1 MLKEDQVDID
11 QDIMLENDYS
21 QENIIEYYGNY
32 LRLTREDIQEGTNME
47 DHLDTELA
55 GDPNM
60 DKNDASS
67 LV

>member
-55 GDPNM
+55 GDPDM

>member
-11 QDIMLENDYS
+11 QDIMLENDFS
-21 QENIIEYYGNY
+21 QENIIEYCGNY
-32 LRLTREDIQEGTNME
+32 LRLTKEDIQEGTNTE

-55 GDPNM
+55 GDPDT

>member
-11 QDIMLENDYS
+11 QDIMLENNFS
-21 QENIIEYYGNY
+21 QENIIEYCGNY
-32 LRLTREDIQEGTNME
+32 LRLTREDIQEGTNTE

-55 GDPNM
+55 GDPDT

>member
-32 LRLTREDIQEGTNME
+32 LRLTREDIQEDTNME

-55 GDPNM
+55 EDPDT

>member
-32 LRLTREDIQEGTNME
+32 LRLTREDIQEDTNME

-55 GDPNM
+55 GDPDM

>member
-11 QDIMLENDYS
+11 QDIMLENDFS
-21 QENIIEYYGNY
+21 QENIIEYCGNY
-32 LRLTREDIQEGTNME
+32 LRLTREDIQEGTNTE

-55 GDPNM
+55 RDLGT

>member
-1 MLKEDQVDID
+1 MLEEDQVDID
-11 QDIMLENDYS
+11 QDIMLENDFS
-21 QENIIEYYGNY
+21 QENIIEYCGNY
-32 LRLTREDIQEGTNME
+32 LRLTREDIQEGTNTE

-55 GDPNM
+55 GDLGT

>member
-11 QDIMLENDYS
+11 QDIMLENDFS
-21 QENIIEYYGNY
+21 QENIIEYCGNY
-32 LRLTREDIQEGTNME
+32 LRLTREDIQEDTNME

-55 GDPNM
+55 RDLGT